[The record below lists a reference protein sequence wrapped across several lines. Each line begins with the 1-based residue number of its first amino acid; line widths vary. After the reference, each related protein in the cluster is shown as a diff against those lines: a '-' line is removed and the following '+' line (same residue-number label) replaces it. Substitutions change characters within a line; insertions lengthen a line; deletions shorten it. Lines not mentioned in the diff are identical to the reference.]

1 MACRGVGYSNAEDII
16 LGESFLQITQ
26 DPIVGRYQSSERFW
40 ERVGETYNERVDDNY
55 EQCTVRSLQSHMN
68 NYEQRTVRLLQS
80 RMNTITVEMK
90 RLNACL
96 RQIEYTK
103 PSGKSNEDIVSFY

>member
-1 MACRGVGYSNAEDII
+1 MACRGVGYSNTEDVIS
-16 LGESFLQITQ
+16 GESFLEITQ
-26 DPIVGRYQSSERFW
+26 DPIVGIYQSSDRFW
-40 ERVGETYNERVDDNY
+40 ERVGEVYNGRVD
-55 EQCTVRSLQSHMN
+55 N
-68 NYEQRTVRLLQS
+68 NYEQRTVRSLQS
-80 RMNTITVEMK
+80 RMSSITVEMK